1 MPQVKSPLTSILL
14 NTVIFEILPNF
25 EPIFRD
31 EDSGREK
38 KPEDMLKSIVFAS

>member
-25 EPIFRD
+25 EPIF
-31 EDSGREK
+31 SGEGMEMAK
-38 KPEDMLKSIVFAS
+38 KPEDMLKTIVIAS